1 MNKTYV
7 PTTVAP
13 PTGYSHGVELGANAR
28 VLYIAGQL
36 GVAPD
41 GSFAKDIAGQA
52 EQAWK
57 NIQSVLAAAGMGLQ
71 DLVKVN
77 HYLTRKE
84 DIAGYRAVRAKM
96 LGDHKPASTLL
107 VISALAR
114 EEALVEVEAVAAK

>member
-7 PTTVAP
+7 PNTVAP
-13 PTGYSHGVELGANAR
+13 PTGYSHGVELAPNAR

-41 GSFAKDIAGQA
+41 GSFARDIKGQA

-57 NIQSVLAAAGMGLQ
+57 NIQNVLAAAGMSLEN
-71 DLVKVN
+71 LVKVN

-84 DIAGYRAVRAKM
+84 DIPGYREVRARM
-96 LGDHKPASTLL
+96 LGDMRPASTLL

-114 EEALVEVEAVAAK
+114 DEALVEVEAVAAK

>member
-13 PTGYSHGVELGANAR
+13 PAGYSHGVELGANAR
-28 VLYIAGQL
+28 VLYTAGQL

-41 GSFAKDIAGQA
+41 GSIAKDIRGQA

-57 NIQSVLAAAGMGLQ
+57 NIQNILAAAGMEIK

-84 DIAGYRAVRAKM
+84 DMAGYREVRAKM

-114 EEALVEVEAVAAK
+114 DDALVEIEAVAAK

>member
-1 MNKTYV
+1 MNKVYN
-7 PTTVAP
+7 PGTVAP
-13 PTGYSHGVELGANAR
+13 GTGYSHGVELAAGAR

-36 GVAPD
+36 GVTPD
-41 GSFAKDIAGQA
+41 GSFARDIKGQA
-52 EQAWK
+52 EQAWR
-57 NIQSVLAAAGMGLQ
+57 NIQAVLAAAGMSLEN
-71 DLVKVN
+71 LIKVN

-84 DIAGYRAVRAKM
+84 DIAGYREVRARM